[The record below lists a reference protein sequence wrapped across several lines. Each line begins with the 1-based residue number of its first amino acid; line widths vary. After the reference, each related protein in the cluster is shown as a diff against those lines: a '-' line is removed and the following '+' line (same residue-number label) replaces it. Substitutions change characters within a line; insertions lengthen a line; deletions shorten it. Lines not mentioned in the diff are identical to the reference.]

1 MKLLITPTTASRELK
16 SFLGFLD
23 ADIKYENIRPDLI
36 TATNDI
42 INLIGKS
49 TYDFIAD
56 KYPITGN
63 LDEENVNQN
72 LVRATQ
78 YPIFAKAYM
87 LYAPNN
93 DLAHTGDGR
102 KMRNEEHEKMAFQ
115 WMIDADNEAQEKR
128 YYRALDDLIKLL
140 DSTKVQTETPQTIY
154 TIWTT
159 SNEYKATQSLFIR
172 NTKQFDKYAVI
183 ESPYLFFKLCPGID
197 ECETDE
203 ILPRIGKTKFDE
215 LKTKL
220 KANTPITEAKDIQ
233 LLDLIRR
240 ASANYSYAWGI
251 KRFSIALLPDSV
263 VQKYTSDRN
272 TTKASAPTL
281 KMEPQAAIEAF
292 MDTFQ
297 KTCIKIEELLR
308 VQPLDLT
315 TLPTLPPIPDTPA
328 GFNIM

>member
-49 TYDFIAD
+49 TYDYIAD
-56 KYPITGN
+56 KYPINGN
-63 LDEENVNQN
+63 ADEENVDQN

-87 LYAPNN
+87 LFAPNN
-93 DLAHTGDGR
+93 DLSHTGDGR
-102 KMRNEEHEKMAFQ
+102 KKRIEEHEKMAFQ

-140 DSTKVQTETPQTIY
+140 DSTKVQNETTQTIY

-215 LKTKL
+215 IKTKL

-240 ASANYSYAWGI
+240 ASANYAYAWGI
-251 KRFSIALLPDSV
+251 KRFSVALLPDSV

-272 TTKASAPTL
+272 TTKSSAPTL
-281 KMEPQAAIEAF
+281 KMEPQAAVEAF
-292 MDTFQ
+292 MNTFE
-297 KTCIKIEELLR
+297 KTCIKIEDLLR

-315 TLPTLPPIPDTPA
+315 TLPTLPSIPDA
-328 GFNIM
+328 DGGFTII

>member
-49 TYDFIAD
+49 TYDYIAD
-56 KYPITGN
+56 KYPINGN
-63 LDEENVNQN
+63 ADEENVDQN

-87 LYAPNN
+87 LFAPNN
-93 DLAHTGDGR
+93 DLSHTGDGR
-102 KMRNEEHEKMAFQ
+102 KKRIEEHEKMAFQ

-140 DSTKVQTETPQTIY
+140 DSTKVQNETAQTIY

-215 LKTKL
+215 IKTKL

-240 ASANYSYAWGI
+240 ASANYAYAWGI
-251 KRFSIALLPDSV
+251 KRFSVALLPDSV

-272 TTKASAPTL
+272 TTKSSAPTL
-281 KMEPQAAIEAF
+281 KMEPQAAVEAF
-292 MDTFQ
+292 MNTFE
-297 KTCIKIEELLR
+297 KTCIKIEDLLR

-315 TLPTLPPIPDTPA
+315 TLPTLPSIPDA
-328 GFNIM
+328 DGGFTII